1 MTGSVLSTGDGH
13 QGWQDK
19 LSIMMVLELSICL
32 KTGAMTL
39 KTVLDKGYSS
49 FAGRGS
55 LAAERRPQIAGRKL
69 QAAAE
74 CWRLTAGGHSL
85 TAVHHAKRSWFA
97 DIGGRRARPN
107 FYNNILFH

>member
-39 KTVLDKGYSS
+39 KTVLDKGYGSS
-49 FAGRGS
+49 QGS
-55 LAAERRPQIAGRKL
+55 ADSRDQ
-69 QAAAE
+69 
-74 CWRLTAGGHSL
+74 
-85 TAVHHAKRSWFA
+85 RSATCVYCNHIDRHPGF
-97 DIGGRRARPN
+97 
-107 FYNNILFH
+107 

>member
-39 KTVLDKGYSS
+39 KTVLDKGYGSPAADGWQLRADGRLQHHS
-49 FAGRGS
+49 FTA
-55 LAAERRPQIAGRKL
+55 L
-69 QAAAE
+69 QL
-74 CWRLTAGGHSL
+74 RLPVPS
-85 TAVHHAKRSWFA
+85 
-97 DIGGRRARPN
+97 DD
-107 FYNNILFH
+107 

>member
-39 KTVLDKGYSS
+39 KTVLDKGYGSLLA
-49 FAGRGS
+49 AGS
-55 LAAERRPQIAGRKL
+55 WMLAAERRAQH
-69 QAAAE
+69 Q
-74 CWRLTAGGHSL
+74 SL
-85 TAVHHAKRSWFA
+85 TAHKA
-97 DIGGRRARPN
+97 
-107 FYNNILFH
+107 

>member
-49 FAGRGS
+49 IKACNPQT
-55 LAAERRPQIAGRKL
+55 AIRRP
-69 QAAAE
+69 
-74 CWRLTAGGHSL
+74 LTAAGCWML
-85 TAVHHAKRSWFA
+85 TA
-97 DIGGRRARPN
+97 DGE
-107 FYNNILFH
+107 

>member
-39 KTVLDKGYSS
+39 KTVLDKGYGSVAFSRQRTAASS
-49 FAGRGS
+49 QESAVSGQLPAVGS
-55 LAAERRPQIAGRKL
+55 
-69 QAAAE
+69 
-74 CWRLTAGGHSL
+74 
-85 TAVHHAKRSWFA
+85 
-97 DIGGRRARPN
+97 
-107 FYNNILFH
+107 

>member
-39 KTVLDKGYSS
+39 KTVLDKGYGSS
-49 FAGRGS
+49 
-55 LAAERRPQIAGRKL
+55 
-69 QAAAE
+69 
-74 CWRLTAGGHSL
+74 
-85 TAVHHAKRSWFA
+85 
-97 DIGGRRARPN
+97 
-107 FYNNILFH
+107 

>member
-32 KTGAMTL
+32 KL

-49 FAGRGS
+49 QN
-55 LAAERRPQIAGRKL
+55 AERRTQN
-69 QAAAE
+69 AAD
-74 CWRLTAGGHSL
+74 CWRLRADGRMQHHSPTAPRKKRRVPNGTHGGV
-85 TAVHHAKRSWFA
+85 T
-97 DIGGRRARPN
+97 GRG
-107 FYNNILFH
+107 

>member
-39 KTVLDKGYSS
+39 KTVLDKGY
-49 FAGRGS
+49 GS
-55 LAAERRPQIAGRKL
+55 ESA
-69 QAAAE
+69 
-74 CWRLTAGGHSL
+74 
-85 TAVHHAKRSWFA
+85 RSWKLIADSFRLYAQRALPADGYLPPIVSNMPCTEILRFA
-97 DIGGRRARPN
+97 QNDCEGGKAST
-107 FYNNILFH
+107 

>member
-49 FAGRGS
+49 
-55 LAAERRPQIAGRKL
+55 
-69 QAAAE
+69 QAAAGGWLLRADG
-74 CWRLTAGGHSL
+74 CHPRTANRGWL
-85 TAVHHAKRSWFA
+85 LAA
-97 DIGGRRARPN
+97 DG
-107 FYNNILFH
+107 

>member
-39 KTVLDKGYSS
+39 KTVLDKGYGSS
-49 FAGRGS
+49 RGQRIFAVRGSRVAGRE
-55 LAAERRPQIAGRKL
+55 A
-69 QAAAE
+69 QA
-74 CWRLTAGGHSL
+74 LGL
-85 TAVHHAKRSWFA
+85 
-97 DIGGRRARPN
+97 
-107 FYNNILFH
+107 

>member
-39 KTVLDKGYSS
+39 KTVLDKGY
-49 FAGRGS
+49 GS
-55 LAAERRPQIAGRKL
+55 LLA
-69 QAAAE
+69 
-74 CWRLTAGGHSL
+74 AGG
-85 TAVHHAKRSWFA
+85 
-97 DIGGRRARPN
+97 
-107 FYNNILFH
+107 

>member
-39 KTVLDKGYSS
+39 KTVLDKGYGSS
-49 FAGRGS
+49 GCFWL
-55 LAAERRPQIAGRKL
+55 LAAE
-69 QAAAE
+69 
-74 CWRLTAGGHSL
+74 S
-85 TAVHHAKRSWFA
+85 
-97 DIGGRRARPN
+97 
-107 FYNNILFH
+107 

>member
-39 KTVLDKGYSS
+39 KTVLDKGYGSVGLAGVELNDHIKFTFKWEWLVS
-49 FAGRGS
+49 IIMLVFAVIVGI
-55 LAAERRPQIAGRKL
+55 E
-69 QAAAE
+69 
-74 CWRLTAGGHSL
+74 
-85 TAVHHAKRSWFA
+85 
-97 DIGGRRARPN
+97 
-107 FYNNILFH
+107 

>member
-39 KTVLDKGYSS
+39 KTVLDKGYGSQFAVSS
-49 FAGRGS
+49 Q
-55 LAAERRPQIAGRKL
+55 PQSAICGLRSAICVLRKF
-69 QAAAE
+69 
-74 CWRLTAGGHSL
+74 WRYG
-85 TAVHHAKRSWFA
+85 VCKIFCVNAKASCSKL
-97 DIGGRRARPN
+97 I
-107 FYNNILFH
+107 YNPY

>member
-39 KTVLDKGYSS
+39 KTVLDKGYGSVQTLMLQSAVSGQQPAASS
-49 FAGRGS
+49 
-55 LAAERRPQIAGRKL
+55 QIL
-69 QAAAE
+69 NSVQ
-74 CWRLTAGGHSL
+74 T
-85 TAVHHAKRSWFA
+85 
-97 DIGGRRARPN
+97 
-107 FYNNILFH
+107 

>member
-39 KTVLDKGYSS
+39 KTVLDKGY
-49 FAGRGS
+49 GS
-55 LAAERRPQIAGRKL
+55 
-69 QAAAE
+69 QAAAG
-74 CWRLTAGGHSL
+74 CWMLS
-85 TAVHHAKRSWFA
+85 A
-97 DIGGRRARPN
+97 DG
-107 FYNNILFH
+107 

>member
-39 KTVLDKGYSS
+39 KTVLDKGY
-49 FAGRGS
+49 GS
-55 LAAERRPQIAGRKL
+55 LAANRS
-69 QAAAE
+69 
-74 CWRLTAGGHSL
+74 WRLAADGGSQLHSL
-85 TAVHHAKRSWFA
+85 KAPPSF
-97 DIGGRRARPN
+97 
-107 FYNNILFH
+107 

>member
-39 KTVLDKGYSS
+39 KTVLDKGY
-49 FAGRGS
+49 GS
-55 LAAERRPQIAGRKL
+55 RSAGRKS
-69 QAAAE
+69 QVAAD
-74 CWRLTAGGHSL
+74 CWLLSADGSQQHHCRLPS
-85 TAVHHAKRSWFA
+85 
-97 DIGGRRARPN
+97 DPRRASQADQETAYPVSR
-107 FYNNILFH
+107 FSCTYW

>member
-39 KTVLDKGYSS
+39 KTVLDKGY
-49 FAGRGS
+49 GS
-55 LAAERRPQIAGRKL
+55 QIADRCWLLAAESWLLAPTRDPRP
-69 QAAAE
+69 
-74 CWRLTAGGHSL
+74 TAGG
-85 TAVHHAKRSWFA
+85 
-97 DIGGRRARPN
+97 
-107 FYNNILFH
+107 

>member
-49 FAGRGS
+49 TGR
-55 LAAERRPQIAGRKL
+55 
-69 QAAAE
+69 
-74 CWRLTAGGHSL
+74 CWLL
-85 TAVHHAKRSWFA
+85 DAVR
-97 DIGGRRARPN
+97 
-107 FYNNILFH
+107 

>member
-39 KTVLDKGYSS
+39 KTVLDKGYGSLTA
-49 FAGRGS
+49 AGGWL
-55 LAAERRPQIAGRKL
+55 LAAEGRLQHQSSKAPQ
-69 QAAAE
+69 
-74 CWRLTAGGHSL
+74 HS
-85 TAVHHAKRSWFA
+85 S
-97 DIGGRRARPN
+97 
-107 FYNNILFH
+107 

>member
-49 FAGRGS
+49 P
-55 LAAERRPQIAGRKL
+55 LT
-69 QAAAE
+69 AE
-74 CWRLTAGGHSL
+74 CWLLTADGRPQ
-85 TAVHHAKRSWFA
+85 AA
-97 DIGGRRARPN
+97 DRGWLLSADG
-107 FYNNILFH
+107 

>member
-39 KTVLDKGYSS
+39 KTVLDKGYGS
-49 FAGRGS
+49 AADRTPRNADRRS
-55 LAAERRPQIAGRKL
+55 LAAGRK
-69 QAAAE
+69 
-74 CWRLTAGGHSL
+74 S
-85 TAVHHAKRSWFA
+85 
-97 DIGGRRARPN
+97 
-107 FYNNILFH
+107 

>member
-39 KTVLDKGYSS
+39 KTVLDKGY
-49 FAGRGS
+49 GS
-55 LAAERRPQIAGRKL
+55 IRRPQIAGRNP
-69 QAAAE
+69 Q
-74 CWRLTAGGHSL
+74 TADRCCMLVAGC
-85 TAVHHAKRSWFA
+85 
-97 DIGGRRARPN
+97 
-107 FYNNILFH
+107 

>member
-39 KTVLDKGYSS
+39 KTVLDKGY
-49 FAGRGS
+49 GS
-55 LAAERRPQIAGRKL
+55 RPT
-69 QAAAE
+69 AE
-74 CWRLTAGGHSL
+74 CWLLTAGL
-85 TAVHHAKRSWFA
+85 AP
-97 DIGGRRARPN
+97 RPHPMTSHI
-107 FYNNILFH
+107 FRIFRKPVF

>member
-49 FAGRGS
+49 
-55 LAAERRPQIAGRKL
+55 
-69 QAAAE
+69 QAAY
-74 CWRLTAGGHSL
+74 R
-85 TAVHHAKRSWFA
+85 
-97 DIGGRRARPN
+97 
-107 FYNNILFH
+107 

>member
-39 KTVLDKGYSS
+39 KTVLDKGY
-49 FAGRGS
+49 GS
-55 LAAERRPQIAGRKL
+55 IADRDSQIADRCWLLAAEGWLLAPTRDP
-69 QAAAE
+69 
-74 CWRLTAGGHSL
+74 
-85 TAVHHAKRSWFA
+85 
-97 DIGGRRARPN
+97 
-107 FYNNILFH
+107 ILYP

>member
-39 KTVLDKGYSS
+39 KTVLDKGY
-49 FAGRGS
+49 GS
-55 LAAERRPQIAGRKL
+55 QIAGRR
-69 QAAAE
+69 
-74 CWRLTAGGHSL
+74 WRLA
-85 TAVHHAKRSWFA
+85 A
-97 DIGGRRARPN
+97 DRYP
-107 FYNNILFH
+107 LFPFTPLIS

>member
-39 KTVLDKGYSS
+39 KTVLDKGY
-49 FAGRGS
+49 GS
-55 LAAERRPQIAGRKL
+55 LAANRGSQTAADCWQLRADGRLQHQSIITPKPELRDLRPANRELRKSADRGWL
-69 QAAAE
+69 LAAE
-74 CWRLTAGGHSL
+74 S
-85 TAVHHAKRSWFA
+85 
-97 DIGGRRARPN
+97 
-107 FYNNILFH
+107 

>member
-39 KTVLDKGYSS
+39 KTVLDKGY
-49 FAGRGS
+49 GS
-55 LAAERRPQIAGRKL
+55 NADRRTQ
-69 QAAAE
+69 
-74 CWRLTAGGHSL
+74 TA
-85 TAVHHAKRSWFA
+85 
-97 DIGGRRARPN
+97 DC
-107 FYNNILFH
+107 

>member
-49 FAGRGS
+49 YPAI
-55 LAAERRPQIAGRKL
+55 RRPQIAGRCWL
-69 QAAAE
+69 LAAE
-74 CWRLTAGGHSL
+74 G
-85 TAVHHAKRSWFA
+85 
-97 DIGGRRARPN
+97 
-107 FYNNILFH
+107 

>member
-49 FAGRGS
+49 RTEADCWL
-55 LAAERRPQIAGRKL
+55 LAAA
-69 QAAAE
+69 
-74 CWRLTAGGHSL
+74 H
-85 TAVHHAKRSWFA
+85 
-97 DIGGRRARPN
+97 
-107 FYNNILFH
+107 

>member
-39 KTVLDKGYSS
+39 KTVLDKGYGSQA
-49 FAGRGS
+49 AGRRS
-55 LAAERRPQIAGRKL
+55 RVAAGGWL
-69 QAAAE
+69 
-74 CWRLTAGGHSL
+74 LTAIRCFHL
-85 TAVHHAKRSWFA
+85 LRLFPDFFRQLP
-97 DIGGRRARPN
+97 DIFHWYFGSGSH
-107 FYNNILFH
+107 LFH

>member
-39 KTVLDKGYSS
+39 KTVLDKGY
-49 FAGRGS
+49 GS
-55 LAAERRPQIAGRKL
+55 QSAADCRP
-69 QAAAE
+69 
-74 CWRLTAGGHSL
+74 LTAE
-85 TAVHHAKRSWFA
+85 
-97 DIGGRRARPN
+97 GR
-107 FYNNILFH
+107 LGV

>member
-39 KTVLDKGYSS
+39 KTVLDKGY
-49 FAGRGS
+49 GS
-55 LAAERRPQIAGRKL
+55 IRDPQIAGRGPRVAGRIQPSAISRQQRFAVCGL
-69 QAAAE
+69 RPAAGSP
-74 CWRLTAGGHSL
+74 L
-85 TAVHHAKRSWFA
+85 
-97 DIGGRRARPN
+97 P
-107 FYNNILFH
+107 

>member
-39 KTVLDKGYSS
+39 KTVLDKGY
-49 FAGRGS
+49 GS
-55 LAAERRPQIAGRKL
+55 RNLQIAGR
-69 QAAAE
+69 
-74 CWRLTAGGHSL
+74 CWLL
-85 TAVHHAKRSWFA
+85 DAVR
-97 DIGGRRARPN
+97 
-107 FYNNILFH
+107 

>member
-49 FAGRGS
+49 
-55 LAAERRPQIAGRKL
+55 
-69 QAAAE
+69 QAAD
-74 CWRLTAGGHSL
+74 RKSL
-85 TAVHHAKRSWFA
+85 TAA
-97 DIGGRRARPN
+97 DCRMLAADG
-107 FYNNILFH
+107 

>member
-39 KTVLDKGYSS
+39 KTVLDKGY
-49 FAGRGS
+49 GS
-55 LAAERRPQIAGRKL
+55 LLSRNLQIAGR
-69 QAAAE
+69 
-74 CWRLTAGGHSL
+74 CWLL
-85 TAVHHAKRSWFA
+85 DAVR
-97 DIGGRRARPN
+97 
-107 FYNNILFH
+107 